1 VPRFYLDIVDG
12 EAVIE
17 DPEGVDFP
25 DLATALAEAEL
36 GARELVAHGIMR
48 NEDVS
53 GQSFMI
59 RDDTGPL
66 ATVRFREMLPGSL
79 KRGRGSDGEQQVI
92 QPP

>member
-12 EAVIE
+12 DAVIE
-17 DPEGVDFP
+17 DPEGVEFP

-48 NEDVS
+48 NEDLS

-59 RDDTGPL
+59 RDHTGAL
-66 ATVRFREMLPGSL
+66 ATVRFRDMLPGSL
-79 KRGRGSDGEQQVI
+79 KGAPASSAPQSVSSR
-92 QPP
+92 